1 MRASV
6 CISGNSLCDLCGGVD
21 VVTHSESAR
30 AFEIRTARQAFES
43 WQREYRDA
51 KAKINKY
58 STPVS
63 RSISWWLFNT
73 ARHNYLKSM
82 VALRQALRAPK
93 GE

>member
-1 MRASV
+1 MRVSV
-6 CISGNSLCDLCGGVD
+6 HISGNSLCDLCGGVD

-30 AFEIRTARQAFES
+30 AFEIRTARQEFMS

-58 STPVS
+58 RSPIS
-63 RSISWWLFNT
+63 RSVSWWFFNT
-73 ARHNYLKSM
+73 ARHNYLRSM
-82 VALRQALRAPK
+82 AALRSALRAPK